1 MNVAMEKTA
10 VGPGM
15 SRQPYGA
22 PTSSHKSI
30 ESMAAPS
37 GTAANNLSPE
47 LSPGKDG
54 GEPRAMRRTLAAI
67 SALEIVVRRKKRR
80 FYVAC

>member
-1 MNVAMEKTA
+1 MEKTS

-22 PTSSHKSI
+22 PTASHKSI
-30 ESMAAPS
+30 VKMAAPS
-37 GTAANNLSPE
+37 GTAANNLSMP

-54 GEPRAMRRTLAAI
+54 GERHT
-67 SALEIVVRRKKRR
+67 VRSR
-80 FYVAC
+80 